1 MYLGLQIIRSD
12 PSSAHGYA
20 PGELMLGRALVY
32 PCEIDKDDV
41 DFEGTTMTAPLLSS
55 LTQIHNENFGVACEK
70 IKTYQAKYKRK
81 YDKKHKVKDFE
92 LKSGDRVQIKKLRTK
107 KAKGGKTE
115 LKWCPRNSFYTIFR
129 INKRR
134 KTVQVKKKNGVILKK
149 HFNFD
154 NVRAF
159 KGLSDM

>member
-12 PSSAHGYA
+12 HSSAHGYA
-20 PGELMLGRALVY
+20 PGEIMLGRALVY

-41 DFEGTTMTAPLLSS
+41 DFEGTNMTAPLLTS
-55 LTQIHNENFGVACEK
+55 LTQIHNRNFGNACQK
-70 IKTYQAKYKRK
+70 IKTYQEQYKKK

-107 KAKGGKTE
+107 KAKGGKME
-115 LKWCPRNSFYTIFR
+115 LKWSPRNSFYTIFR

-134 KTVQVKKKNGVILKK
+134 KTVQVKQKNGVILNK

-154 NVRAF
+154 NVRPF
-159 KGLSDM
+159 GGI